1 MKQNNIL
8 TYLLYLLLAGLIVA
22 AGYKACQ
29 IKKDKQ
35 LEKEKQEAELQ
46 KALHDM
52 GYSSADSTA
61 ASGSTYSDK
70 TEPTTVSTTTDK
82 TSTATNSGIEDEQDK
97 TPAQST
103 APASKNTAA
112 AKTATPANKTT
123 PAAKS
128 LTASKAPAKS
138 STSAPKAPTKGVT
151 ASKKGAKFRVQA
163 GSFTKMDGAR
173 HRLEEV
179 IKAGYP
185 NAEIG
190 KTNNGKFAV
199 VIVYRTNDKAEAIKV
214 ADKLEAKG
222 IDATVM
228 ANDK

>member
-1 MKQNNIL
+1 MRQNNIL

-35 LEKEKQEAELQ
+35 LEREKQEAELQ
-46 KALHDM
+46 KALNDM
-52 GYSSADSTA
+52 GYTSSDSTA
-61 ASGSTYSDK
+61 SSGSTYSDK
-70 TEPTTVSTTTDK
+70 TEQTTGSTTTGK
-82 TSTATNSGIEDEQDK
+82 TSTASNSGIEDEQDP
-97 TPAQST
+97 TPAKST
-103 APASKNTAA
+103 T
-112 AKTATPANKTT
+112 
-123 PAAKS
+123 
-128 LTASKAPAKS
+128 TASKSATAPKPATQTATTAKTLAKS
-138 STSAPKAPTKGVT
+138 SAAAPKT
-151 ASKKGAKFRVQA
+151 ASKGIAASNKNAKFRVQA
-163 GSFTKMDGAR
+163 GSFTKMEGAR

-228 ANDK
+228 SN

>member
-35 LEKEKQEAELQ
+35 LEREKQEAELQ
-46 KALHDM
+46 KALQDM
-52 GYSSADSTA
+52 GYTSTDSTA
-61 ASGSTYSDK
+61 SSGSTYSDK
-70 TEPTTVSTTTDK
+70 TESTTSGAATDK
-82 TSTATNSGIEDEQDK
+82 TTSATSASNTGIEDESDK
-97 TPAQST
+97 TPVVSSPKTAAAIKT
-103 APASKNTAA
+103 APASNTVAKSTTTA
-112 AKTATPANKTT
+112 PKTATKGIATANKN
-123 PAAKS
+123 
-128 LTASKAPAKS
+128 
-138 STSAPKAPTKGVT
+138 
-151 ASKKGAKFRVQA
+151 AKFKVQA
-163 GSFTKMDGAR
+163 GSFTKMEGAR
-173 HRLEEV
+173 RRLEEV

-199 VIVYRTNDKAEAIKV
+199 VIVYRTNSKTDAINV

>member
-35 LEKEKQEAELQ
+35 LEREKQEAELQ

-52 GYSSADSTA
+52 GYTASDSTA

-70 TEPTTVSTTTDK
+70 TEPAASTTSTVK
-82 TSTATNSGIEDEQDK
+82 TTGATGASNSGIEDEQDP
-97 TPAQST
+97 TPAKSTTTASKSAAPTKT
-103 APASKNTAA
+103 APATQTA
-112 AKTATPANKTT
+112 
-123 PAAKS
+123 
-128 LTASKAPAKS
+128 TASKSLAKA
-138 STSAPKAPTKGVT
+138 SAA
-151 ASKKGAKFRVQA
+151 ASKSASKGIAASNKNAKFRVQA
-163 GSFTKMDGAR
+163 GSFTKMEGAR

-228 ANDK
+228 AN

>member
-1 MKQNNIL
+1 LHTMKQNNIL
-8 TYLLYLLLAGLIVA
+8 TYLLYVLLAGLIVA

-46 KALHDM
+46 KALNDM
-52 GYSSADSTA
+52 GYSASDSTA

-70 TEPTTVSTTTDK
+70 TESTTIGTTAEK
-82 TSTATNSGIEDEQDK
+82 TSTSSNSGIEDEQDK

-103 APASKNTAA
+103 APAAKSAA
-112 AKTATPANKTT
+112 PANKTA

-128 LTASKAPAKS
+128 QTAAKS
-138 STSAPKAPTKGVT
+138 STTAPKAATKGVP
-151 ASKKGAKFRVQA
+151 ASNKNTKFRVQA

-173 HRLEEV
+173 QRLEEV
-179 IKAGYP
+179 IKAGYQ

-199 VIVYRTNDKAEAIKV
+199 VIVYRTNDRAEAAKV
-214 ADKLEAKG
+214 ADKLKIKG